1 MKTWE
6 SLLGIFII
14 NDIEDFSIEM
24 YNLGIQYEY
33 LRLVSWAE
41 DLKKYA
47 STYNT
52 DGIDRIM
59 KGFKNL
65 ISELETIIES

>member
-1 MKTWE
+1 
-6 SLLGIFII
+6 
-14 NDIEDFSIEM
+14 M